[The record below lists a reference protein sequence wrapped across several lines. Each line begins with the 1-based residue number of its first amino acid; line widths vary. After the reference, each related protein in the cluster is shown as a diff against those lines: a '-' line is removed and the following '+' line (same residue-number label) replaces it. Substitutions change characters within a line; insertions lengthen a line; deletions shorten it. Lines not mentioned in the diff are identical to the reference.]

1 MPNELAWVLLKKRQ
15 WQCKSSGLTVATLAF
30 SFEGHVIASACRC
43 KHVLMLGMP
52 QPRTRVN
59 HTHASI

>member
-15 WQCKSSGLTVATLAF
+15 WQCKSSGPTVATLAF
-30 SFEGHVIASACRC
+30 SFEGHVIASACHC

-52 QPRTRVN
+52 QPRT
-59 HTHASI
+59 